1 MNQKT
6 INLAITHLSND
17 LKLKKIIDKHSKPNF
32 KKNNDYYN
40 SLAKSIIY
48 QQLSGRVA
56 NVIYNR
62 FLDIFCD
69 RKPTP
74 DITINIS
81 ENKLKNIGLSK
92 QKTSYIKDLSRYF
105 IEKENTI
112 NFRLMNDD
120 EIRNELISIK
130 GIGHWTIDMFLMF
143 TMLKPNILPMGD
155 LGIKKGFKKL
165 FNLKDLPDDKYMLKK
180 SKPWEPYR
188 TIACCYLWRLVD
200 DEDFW

>member
-6 INLAITHLSND
+6 INLAIKHLSND
-17 LKLKKIIDKHSKPNF
+17 LKLKKIIDNHSKPNF

-56 NVIYNR
+56 NVIHNR
-62 FLDIFCD
+62 FLDIFRD

-74 DITINIS
+74 DITISIG
-81 ENKLKNIGLSK
+81 EKKLKNIGLSK
-92 QKTSYIKDLSRYF
+92 QKTNYIKDLSRYF

-112 NFRLMNDD
+112 NFKLMSDD
-120 EIRNELISIK
+120 EIRNELILIK

-143 TMLKPNILPMGD
+143 TMLKPNILPVGD
-155 LGIKKGFKKL
+155 LGIKKGFKNL
-165 FNLKDLPDDKYMLKK
+165 FNLKDLPDEQYMLKK

>member
-6 INLAITHLSND
+6 INLAIIHLSND
-17 LKLKKIIDKHSKPNF
+17 SKLKTIIDNHSKPNL

-56 NVIYNR
+56 NIIYNR
-62 FLDIFCD
+62 FLDIFEN
-69 RKPTP
+69 RQPNPK
-74 DITINIS
+74 IIINMS
-81 ENKLKNIGLSK
+81 EKELKNIGLSK
-92 QKTSYIKDLSRYF
+92 QKTSYIKDLSLYF
-105 IEKENTI
+105 LKKKNSIEFK
-112 NFRLMNDD
+112 LMNDD
-120 EIRNELISIK
+120 EIRNELILIK

-143 TMLKPNILPMGD
+143 TMLRPNILPVGD

-165 FNLKDLPDDKYMLKK
+165 FNLKDLPNEQYMLKK

>member
-6 INLAITHLSND
+6 INLAIKHLSND
-17 LKLKKIIDKHSKPNF
+17 LKLKKIINNHSKPNF

-62 FLDIFCD
+62 FLDIFRD

-74 DITINIS
+74 DITISIS
-81 ENKLKNIGLSK
+81 EKKLKNIGLSK
-92 QKTSYIKDLSRYF
+92 QKTNYIKDLSRYF

-112 NFRLMNDD
+112 NFKLMSDD
-120 EIRNELISIK
+120 EIRNELILIK

-143 TMLKPNILPMGD
+143 TMLRPNILPVGD

-165 FNLKDLPDDKYMLKK
+165 FNLKDLPDEQYMLKK

>member
-6 INLAITHLSND
+6 INIAITHLSND
-17 LKLKKIIDKHSKPNF
+17 SKLKTIIDNHSKPNF

-56 NVIYNR
+56 NIIYNR
-62 FLDIFCD
+62 FLDIFEN
-69 RKPTP
+69 RQPNPK
-74 DITINIS
+74 IIINMS
-81 ENKLKNIGLSK
+81 EKELKNIGLSK
-92 QKTSYIKDLSRYF
+92 QKTSYIKDLSLYF
-105 IEKENTI
+105 LKKKNSIEFK
-112 NFRLMNDD
+112 LMNDD
-120 EIRNELISIK
+120 EIRNELILIK

-143 TMLKPNILPMGD
+143 TMLRPNILPIGD

-165 FNLKDLPDDKYMLKK
+165 FNLKDLPDEQYMLKK
-180 SKPWEPYR
+180 SKTWEPYR